1 MRVVER
7 TRNQLRRGVVAPLN
21 EDEVVR
27 IVRSYLEGLF
37 PRVCPKCGR
46 RFESLREYLQ
56 GTTHLSSPILYDDLT
71 DGVPQKPLGPMSLAN
86 CPCGTTFSIT
96 SRGIP
101 TATMVEL
108 LTWARQ
114 ESLARSIG
122 LRELLSYVRDR
133 IDAQVLDGSAEPTT
147 PKRVTRSRASSAS

>member
-1 MRVVER
+1 M
-7 TRNQLRRGVVAPLN
+7 APLN

-37 PRVCPKCGR
+37 PRVCPRCGR
-46 RFESLREYLQ
+46 TFESLREYLKV
-56 GTTHLSSPILYDDLT
+56 TTHLSSPVIYDDLT
-71 DGVPQKPLGPMSLAN
+71 DEVPQRPLGPISMAN
-86 CPCGTTFSIT
+86 CPCGTTVSIT

-114 ESLARSIG
+114 ESIARSIG
-122 LRELLSYVRDR
+122 LRELLSHVRDR
-133 IDAQVLDGSAEPTT
+133 IDAQVLGTSGEPRTAKCKTRRRAPSAG
-147 PKRVTRSRASSAS
+147 